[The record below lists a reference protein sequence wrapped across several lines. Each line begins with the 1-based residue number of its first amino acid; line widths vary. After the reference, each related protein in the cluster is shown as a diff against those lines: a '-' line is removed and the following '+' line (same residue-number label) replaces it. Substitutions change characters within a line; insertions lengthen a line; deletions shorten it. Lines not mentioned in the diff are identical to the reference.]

1 MCSINIS
8 LLIVL
13 LKSSGKSI
21 SLKTIQNGQ
30 GWKKAPST
38 GFSVVPSTKVE
49 ISPKK
54 LWHFVLTLL
63 LHWFKIARSYLLSVL
78 NYWTWTKCTPQ
89 KLVFSGQTFMITSL
103 TEMLELPNFGYMAT
117 SRIWFELFWSFV
129 GYVIVRNYDI
139 IPFILKNIYFKKV

>member
-21 SLKTIQNGQ
+21 SLKTIQDGE
-30 GWKKAPST
+30 GWKKAPPTS
-38 GFSVVPSTKVE
+38 FSLVTSIKVG

-63 LHWFKIARSYLLSVL
+63 LHCFKIARSYLLSVL
-78 NYWTWTKCTPQ
+78 NYWTWTKCTSQ
-89 KLVFSGQTFMITSL
+89 KTCFFS
-103 TEMLELPNFGYMAT
+103 EMLELPNFGYMAT

-129 GYVIVRNYDI
+129 GYVMVRNHDI
-139 IPFILKNIYFKKV
+139 ITFILKNIYFKKV